1 MPPSTNGSC
10 SKRNSPQ
17 PGRYMDVDLNK
28 RYQTLLF
35 LWFALLMS
43 IVLYFVVALL
53 AAPDAGA
60 APGSSNSLLTFALA
74 SLGTFVVVISFAVKR
89 KLLERSIENQDVAL
103 VQKALVV
110 ACAMC
115 EVTALMGL
123 LERFIIRN
131 SDYYLLLIVAA
142 IGTVLHFPRREQ
154 LQAAS
159 YKSSGGGPTL

>member
-1 MPPSTNGSC
+1 
-10 SKRNSPQ
+10 
-17 PGRYMDVDLNK
+17 MDVDLNK